1 MTAADLPK
9 KLAQI
14 CHSPVIHTVESLV
27 DAGVAAGPV
36 ADRQLNGKPASGACV
51 TARQLEQV
59 AQLCVRVVF
68 GVFDLT
74 DDVVD
79 HRLLPGVEHPLPY
92 RTALG
97 DFPAEAPRGTAKGR

>member
-14 CHSPVIHTVESLV
+14 CHSAVIHAVESLV

-68 GVFDLT
+68 GVLDLT

-79 HRLLPGVEHPLPY
+79 HRLLPGVEHPLHYGTAIGEFPGEA
-92 RTALG
+92 ALG
-97 DFPAEAPRGTAKGR
+97 HA